1 MFFPVILVA
10 VGFADYGSEI
20 AEEASSFLVGTTPLC
35 YTIFRFPGTIF
46 RAGRVLV
53 ERTRCL
59 DFYQGITMAQESVTQ
74 EASKKKQGDE
84 HSHNGNLLGPLLCWA
99 VVFADIGTSV
109 YYVPG
114 ILYNTAGITTLA
126 GFFVFLTMS
135 VFVLLTL
142 KYAEVSYRFPQG
154 GGVVTVA
161 AQAINHWVG
170 ALGGMFIL
178 VDYFLTAAISCLS
191 GMLYL
196 SVVVPA
202 LGPIALEVTIAALV
216 LLGILNWVGISES
229 AKVSMVGAV
238 IAFLSDL
245 AILFTVFTHISFSEF
260 LSLFP
265 RMFANH
271 SLAPTSILIGFSASF
286 LAFSGLESIS
296 QLSPVMKTPRK
307 KVAGMALLL
316 VILTIGLTSP
326 LLTMLSTILQPGEG
340 ADPVKNTQLVSLL
353 AGHWGNIALQTE
365 VAISASAL
373 LVFASNTAII
383 GAYHVFMALSR
394 MEFFPA
400 FVLKRNKLRGTPH
413 WSIAL
418 ATGIPIAVLILVNG
432 HLDILGDMYAFGL
445 LGAFT
450 LTCLGLDIVRYRER
464 KAARAIAAHVPE
476 SNGRAPTSGNVRS
489 NGAELTRGHVPANG
503 SGTVSGIDPET
514 VAMLAAPART
524 WRIRLHDLW
533 YNLDFWLGILTTVLV
548 ATAWSTNLIVKHLAT
563 AFGGSVAAVGMAVA
577 YANYARYKSKGR
589 LPVITTGVEGRLPG
603 SVLAV
608 LTAQNGHNEAVIRS
622 AIESADGK
630 PVVFLYVG
638 RPQEKRVPR
647 MFEFVDPFHD
657 DQQAK
662 ETLGRAENMAKK
674 AKINRRFVY
683 RQQGPG
689 AVAGVWQ
696 VVHPRDTIVAA
707 ENTSEVEDVN
717 PDRIRYELTPG
728 GRVAHLIKRW

>member
-1 MFFPVILVA
+1 
-10 VGFADYGSEI
+10 
-20 AEEASSFLVGTTPLC
+20 
-35 YTIFRFPGTIF
+35 
-46 RAGRVLV
+46 
-53 ERTRCL
+53 
-59 DFYQGITMAQESVTQ
+59 MAQESVAQ
-74 EASKKKQGDE
+74 QASNTTQGDE
-84 HSHNGNLLGPLLCWA
+84 HRHNKHLLGPLLCWA

-114 ILYNTAGITTLA
+114 ILYATVGSLA
-126 GFFVFLTMS
+126 GFFVLLTMT

-191 GMLYL
+191 GILYF

-202 LGPIALEVTIAALV
+202 IGPLLALWITVGVLV

-229 AKVSMVGAV
+229 AKVSLAGAV
-238 IAFLSDL
+238 VAFISDIV
-245 AILFTVFTHISFSEF
+245 ILVTVFTHISFGEF

-265 RMFANH
+265 KMFVGRTLTPI
-271 SLAPTSILIGFSASF
+271 SLLVGFAGSF

-307 KVAGMALLL
+307 RVAGIALLL
-316 VILTIGLTSP
+316 VVLTIGLTSP
-326 LLTMLSTILQPGEG
+326 LLTMLSTILQPKEA
-340 ADPVKNTQLVSLL
+340 ADPVLSTQLISLL
-353 AGHWGNIALQTE
+353 GGHFGSIFLQTE

-413 WSIAL
+413 YSIAL
-418 ATGIPIAVLILVNG
+418 ATGIPIAVLLIVQGNIN
-432 HLDILGDMYAFGL
+432 ILGDMYAFGL

-450 LTCLGLDIVRYRER
+450 LTCLGLDIVRHRER
-464 KAARAIAAHVPE
+464 KAARAVANHLPTQAEQHDHAGVTTPYGDLV
-476 SNGRAPTSGNVRS
+476 SSVLPAPTTLKAGDVQS
-489 NGAELTRGHVPANG
+489 NSTESASRG
-503 SGTVSGIDPET
+503 GIEPDEV
-514 VAMLAAPART
+514 VALASAYRGG
-524 WRIRLHDLW
+524 RGRLRALW
-533 YNLDFWLGILTTVLV
+533 YNIDYWLGILTTLLV
-548 ATAWSTNLIVKHLAT
+548 ATAWSTNLVYKPLAT
-563 AFGGSVAAVGMAVA
+563 AFGGTVAGIGMGVA
-577 YANYARYKSKGR
+577 FINYMRHKRTGR
-589 LPVITTGVEGRLPG
+589 LPVVTTGIEGRLPD

-608 LTAQNGHNEAVIRS
+608 LTAGNEHNDAVIRN
-622 AIESADGK
+622 AINNADSK

-638 RPQEKRVPR
+638 DRGATPGRAPR
-647 MFEFVDPFHD
+647 MFEVVDPYLE
-657 DQQAK
+657 DQGAK
-662 ETLGRAENMAKK
+662 ETFGRAENLARKSK
-674 AKINRRFVY
+674 VPRRFIY
-683 RQQGPG
+683 RVQKPDT
-689 AVAGVWQ
+689 VAQVWQ
-696 VVHPRDTIVAA
+696 VVHPRDTVVAA
-707 ENTSEVEDVN
+707 ENAPQFEDIN

-728 GRVAHLIKRW
+728 GKVAHLLKRW